1 MPITVKEKA
10 GPRTIANDEHPLKV
24 DPAKIP
30 GLKPAFRA
38 NGTITPAASSA
49 NADGAAALILAK
61 RSLADRDGLPMLAEI
76 KGHATHS
83 QEPQWFTTAPIPAIR
98 KLLDKVGWSVG
109 DVDLFEINEA
119 FAVVAMAA
127 QRDLGIPRDKLNI
140 NGGACALGHPIGA
153 TGARLIVT
161 LLHALEA
168 QNLKRGVAA
177 LLHRRRRS
185 HRDRRG
191 THRALSAPAKVFAP
205 GIACRN
211 WISDRHGRF
220 IAEDRYDRSHRSPA
234 PTCRKFA
241 GNFMISNWLSAA
253 LARRNIHYGW
263 VMVGVTF
270 FTALI
275 TAGTVGAPG
284 VFIVPLQHEFGWTT
298 AEISSA
304 LSIRFI
310 LFGLMAPFAAALL
323 NRYGLRNVTLSAL
336 LIVASALVTSLGMTK
351 VWQLMLLWGVVIG
364 IGTGM
369 TALVLGATIAAR
381 WFAARRGLVVGIL
394 TASVA
399 TGQLVFLP
407 LLASI
412 TERVGWRIALGLMCV
427 MLAVAAFAVL
437 MLMRDRPSD
446 VGLRPFGDEGTEP
459 LPAPPASNAPI
470 MAAALG
476 TLRDASKQRVFW
488 ILFATFFICGAST
501 NGLVQVHL
509 IPMCLDFG
517 IPQVQAASLLAA
529 MGVFD
534 FFGTIMSG
542 WLSDRYDNRWLLFW
556 YYGLRGLS
564 LLFLPFS
571 DFSFYGL
578 SLFAMFYGLDWIAT
592 VPPTVRLTAQRFGPE
607 RANLVFGWIFA
618 GHQMGAATAA
628 FGAGLS
634 RTLLATYLPAFF
646 VAGALC
652 VVAALIVLAI
662 ARPPKPVAA

>member
-1 MPITVKEKA
+1 
-10 GPRTIANDEHPLKV
+10 
-24 DPAKIP
+24 
-30 GLKPAFRA
+30 
-38 NGTITPAASSA
+38 
-49 NADGAAALILAK
+49 
-61 RSLADRDGLPMLAEI
+61 
-76 KGHATHS
+76 
-83 QEPQWFTTAPIPAIR
+83 
-98 KLLDKVGWSVG
+98 
-109 DVDLFEINEA
+109 
-119 FAVVAMAA
+119 
-127 QRDLGIPRDKLNI
+127 
-140 NGGACALGHPIGA
+140 
-153 TGARLIVT
+153 
-161 LLHALEA
+161 
-168 QNLKRGVAA
+168 
-177 LLHRRRRS
+177 
-185 HRDRRG
+185 
-191 THRALSAPAKVFAP
+191 
-205 GIACRN
+205 
-211 WISDRHGRF
+211 
-220 IAEDRYDRSHRSPA
+220 
-234 PTCRKFA
+234 
-241 GNFMISNWLSAA
+241 MISNWLSAA

-263 VMVGVTF
+263 VMVAVTF
-270 FTALI
+270 FTSLI
-275 TAGTVGAPG
+275 SAGTVGAPG

-336 LIVASALVTSLGMTK
+336 LIVASALVASLGMTK

-407 LLASI
+407 MLAAI
-412 TERVGWRIALGLMCV
+412 TERMGWRIALALVCV
-427 MLAVAAFAVL
+427 MLGVAATAVL
-437 MLMRDRPSD
+437 LLMRDRPGD
-446 VGLRPFGDEGTEP
+446 LGLRPFGDLGTQP
-459 LPAPPASNAPI
+459 LPAPPPTTAPI

-476 TLRDASKQRVFW
+476 TLRDAAKQPVFW
-488 ILFATFFICGAST
+488 ILFATFFVCGAST

-534 FFGTIMSG
+534 FFGTIVSG
-542 WLSDRYDNRWLLFW
+542 WLSDRYDNRYLLFW

-571 DFSFYGL
+571 GFSFYGL

-618 GHQMGAATAA
+618 GHQMGAGFAA

-634 RTLLATYLPAFF
+634 RTLLASYLPAFF

-652 VVAALIVLAI
+652 VMAAAMTLLIS
-662 ARPPKPVAA
+662 RPVKPVAA

>member
-1 MPITVKEKA
+1 
-10 GPRTIANDEHPLKV
+10 
-24 DPAKIP
+24 
-30 GLKPAFRA
+30 
-38 NGTITPAASSA
+38 
-49 NADGAAALILAK
+49 
-61 RSLADRDGLPMLAEI
+61 
-76 KGHATHS
+76 
-83 QEPQWFTTAPIPAIR
+83 
-98 KLLDKVGWSVG
+98 
-109 DVDLFEINEA
+109 
-119 FAVVAMAA
+119 
-127 QRDLGIPRDKLNI
+127 
-140 NGGACALGHPIGA
+140 
-153 TGARLIVT
+153 
-161 LLHALEA
+161 
-168 QNLKRGVAA
+168 
-177 LLHRRRRS
+177 
-185 HRDRRG
+185 
-191 THRALSAPAKVFAP
+191 
-205 GIACRN
+205 
-211 WISDRHGRF
+211 
-220 IAEDRYDRSHRSPA
+220 
-234 PTCRKFA
+234 
-241 GNFMISNWLSAA
+241 MISNWLSAA
-253 LARRNIHYGW
+253 LTRRNIHYGW
-263 VMVGVTF
+263 VMVAVTF

-310 LFGLMAPFAAALL
+310 LFGLMAPFAAALM

-336 LIVASALVTSLGMTK
+336 LIVASALVVSLGMTK

-412 TERVGWRIALGLMCV
+412 TERMGWRIALGVICV
-427 MLAVAAFAVL
+427 MLGVAAFAVL
-437 MLMRDRPSD
+437 MLMRDRPGD
-446 VGLRPFGDEGTEP
+446 VGLRPFGDDGTQP
-459 LPAPPASNAPI
+459 LPGPPPSKAPI

-476 TLRDASKQRVFW
+476 ALRDAAKSRVFW
-488 ILFATFFICGAST
+488 ILFFTFFICGAST

-529 MGVFD
+529 MGIFD
-534 FFGTIMSG
+534 FFGTIISG
-542 WLSDRYDNRWLLFW
+542 WLSDRYDNRLLLFW

-564 LLFLPFS
+564 LLLLPIS
-571 DFSFYGL
+571 NFSFYGL

-618 GHQMGAATAA
+618 GHQLGAATAA

-634 RTLLATYLPAFF
+634 RTLLLSYLPAFF
-646 VAGALC
+646 AAGALC
-652 VVAALIVLAI
+652 IVAALITLTI
-662 ARPPKPVAA
+662 SRQPKAVPAAVAA

>member
-1 MPITVKEKA
+1 M
-10 GPRTIANDEHPLKV
+10 
-24 DPAKIP
+24 
-30 GLKPAFRA
+30 
-38 NGTITPAASSA
+38 
-49 NADGAAALILAK
+49 
-61 RSLADRDGLPMLAEI
+61 
-76 KGHATHS
+76 
-83 QEPQWFTTAPIPAIR
+83 
-98 KLLDKVGWSVG
+98 
-109 DVDLFEINEA
+109 
-119 FAVVAMAA
+119 
-127 QRDLGIPRDKLNI
+127 
-140 NGGACALGHPIGA
+140 
-153 TGARLIVT
+153 
-161 LLHALEA
+161 
-168 QNLKRGVAA
+168 
-177 LLHRRRRS
+177 
-185 HRDRRG
+185 
-191 THRALSAPAKVFAP
+191 
-205 GIACRN
+205 
-211 WISDRHGRF
+211 ISD
-220 IAEDRYDRSHRSPA
+220 
-234 PTCRKFA
+234 
-241 GNFMISNWLSAA
+241 WLSAS

-284 VFIVPLQHEFGWTT
+284 VFIVPLQHEFGWST

-323 NRYGLRNVTLSAL
+323 NRYGLRNMTLLAQ
-336 LIVASALVTSLGMTK
+336 LIVVSALVASLAMTK

-369 TALVLGATIAAR
+369 TALVLGATVAAR
-381 WFAARRGLVVGIL
+381 WFLGRRGLVVGIL

-407 LLASI
+407 LLAHL
-412 TERVGWRIALGLMCV
+412 TDRFGWRIALGLVCV
-427 MLAVAAFAVL
+427 ALAVSASAVL
-437 MLMRDRPSD
+437 LLMRDRPSD
-446 VGLRPFGDEGTEP
+446 LGLRPFGDTGTEP
-459 LPAPPASNAPI
+459 LPAPPPNTAPI

-476 TLRDASKQRVFW
+476 TLRDASKTRVFW

-534 FFGTIMSG
+534 FVGTILSG

-564 LLFLPFS
+564 LVFLPFT

-592 VPPTVRLTAQRFGPE
+592 VPPTVRLTAQRFGAE
-607 RANLVFGWIFA
+607 RANLVFGWVFA
-618 GHQMGAATAA
+618 GHQLGAATAA

-646 VAGALC
+646 IAGALC
-652 VVAALIVLAI
+652 VIAALIVLAI
-662 ARPPKPVAA
+662 SRPAKAAMALGVTR

>member
-1 MPITVKEKA
+1 
-10 GPRTIANDEHPLKV
+10 
-24 DPAKIP
+24 
-30 GLKPAFRA
+30 
-38 NGTITPAASSA
+38 
-49 NADGAAALILAK
+49 
-61 RSLADRDGLPMLAEI
+61 
-76 KGHATHS
+76 
-83 QEPQWFTTAPIPAIR
+83 
-98 KLLDKVGWSVG
+98 
-109 DVDLFEINEA
+109 
-119 FAVVAMAA
+119 
-127 QRDLGIPRDKLNI
+127 
-140 NGGACALGHPIGA
+140 
-153 TGARLIVT
+153 
-161 LLHALEA
+161 
-168 QNLKRGVAA
+168 
-177 LLHRRRRS
+177 
-185 HRDRRG
+185 
-191 THRALSAPAKVFAP
+191 
-205 GIACRN
+205 
-211 WISDRHGRF
+211 
-220 IAEDRYDRSHRSPA
+220 
-234 PTCRKFA
+234 
-241 GNFMISNWLSAA
+241 MISNWVSSA

-270 FTALI
+270 LTALI
-275 TAGTVGAPG
+275 TAGAVGAPG
-284 VFIVPLQHEFGWTT
+284 VFIVPLQREFGWST

-310 LFGLMAPFAAALL
+310 LFGLMAPFAAALM
-323 NRYGLRNVTLSAL
+323 NRYGLRNVALSAL
-336 LIVASALVTSLGMTK
+336 LIVASALVASLAMTK
-351 VWQLMLLWGVVIG
+351 VWHLLLLWGVVIG

-381 WFAARRGLVVGIL
+381 WFNARRGLVVGIL

-407 LLASI
+407 MLASV
-412 TERVGWRIALGLMCV
+412 TERFGWRIALSIVCA
-427 MLAVAAFAVL
+427 MLGVAAFAVL

-446 VGLRPFGDEGTEP
+446 VGLRPFGDQGTEP
-459 LPAPPASNAPI
+459 LPAPPPSNAPI

-476 TLRDASKQRVFW
+476 TLRDAAKTRTFW

-534 FFGTIMSG
+534 FFGTIFSG

-564 LLFLPFS
+564 LLMLPFT

-592 VPPTVRLTAQRFGPE
+592 VPPTVRLTAQRFGAE
-607 RANLVFGWIFA
+607 RANLVFGWVFA
-618 GHQMGAATAA
+618 GHQIGAAFAA

-634 RTLLATYLPAFF
+634 RTLLSTYLPAFF
-646 VAGALC
+646 FAGALC

-662 ARPPKPVAA
+662 ARVPKPAIAKTATA